1 MRQSRQKRR
10 DPVTRAVRF
19 PRASRWVR
27 ALSVVL
33 VAVAAF
39 FGWRHARHRDAPTHP
54 EVDLTTL
61 DPPTLIRRATELVS
75 RGQSYS
81 SLPIYRHLLV
91 LSGGRNEVQLA
102 IVLGVWGF
110 EWEVDD
116 AFRRA
121 ALDDPASASFSR
133 MAREH
138 RDKLRNPSAAHTSVG
153 SPPTTSP
160 VVVDRLGHR
169 LQ

>member
-10 DPVTRAVRF
+10 VPVTRAVRF

-61 DPPTLIRRATELVS
+61 DPPDADQARHGAGQPRPEL
-75 RGQSYS
+75 
-81 SLPIYRHLLV
+81 LELAHL
-91 LSGGRNEVQLA
+91 S
-102 IVLGVWGF
+102 
-110 EWEVDD
+110 
-116 AFRRA
+116 
-121 ALDDPASASFSR
+121 
-133 MAREH
+133 
-138 RDKLRNPSAAHTSVG
+138 PSAGTEWGQERG
-153 SPPTTSP
+153 SAR
-160 VVVDRLGHR
+160 DRAGRLG
-169 LQ
+169 L